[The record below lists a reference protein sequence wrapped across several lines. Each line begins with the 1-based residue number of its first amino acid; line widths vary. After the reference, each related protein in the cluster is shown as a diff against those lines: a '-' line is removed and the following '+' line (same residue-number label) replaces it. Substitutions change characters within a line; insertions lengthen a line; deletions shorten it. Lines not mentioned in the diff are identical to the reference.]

1 MRIERHRVDASRV
14 AEARDGFVNRI
25 GRQVHSYSR
34 AGLMTTTEWQLI
46 ADSFLDYL
54 GALSTTRPDLDSAEA
69 KAVLK
74 DATEA
79 AAGAVSF
86 AAYYP
91 VDGFHVFLDYPNF
104 GMSYDREHGLA
115 RDPRHLVTAREWLDA
130 FCLAIVSDKV
140 SHHGEAFGWARQ
152 LMPDEPVT
160 PALELVDGF
169 LAHYFEEGGSPDSAD
184 SADADSDS
192 ADSDS
197 AGGAQ
202 PGLRALRALTD
213 GDRAAFDSA
222 LLALLQ
228 DGPHGTRPAGLL
240 PLVPIALAAL
250 GYRTHGWTPAV
261 DTDYLPHA
269 LVTGFE
275 TPGPRVHGLGRD
287 RRPDAVARL
296 AAGPVDLDRPIPALP
311 LSPDSEARFEQ
322 RVQRAITPK
331 GGEPLDAWELT
342 GALRYQTWLLA
353 ARASESADATD
364 AQLAD
369 LRLGSGLGAA
379 AFRAAL
385 AEPGTEAEVTVDGRT
400 LRFPASRCSDFGPAF
415 WETALSYAL
424 ITGSSEDLE
433 PLVLAGPTIA
443 AEDRSPFASY
453 RTALHDHL
461 RGADPLPATRRALEE
476 VERSRE
482 QGFLPPPVVL
492 FSQLVEGDESSFN
505 LALLDALEAHRD
517 HHSVADRATE
527 AGAALSLGVLA
538 LACHARRSRGWS
550 IRVRSPYLPPR
561 LLTAA
566 GAGAGA
572 V

>member
-1 MRIERHRVDASRV
+1 MRIERHQVDAARV
-14 AEARDGFVNRI
+14 EKAREDFVNRI

-46 ADSFLDYL
+46 SESFLDYL

-74 DATEA
+74 DAAEA
-79 AAGAVSF
+79 AAGAVTF

-91 VDGFHVFLDYPNF
+91 HDRFHVFLDYPNF
-104 GMSYDREHGLA
+104 GMSYDPEYGQE
-115 RDPRHLVTAREWLDA
+115 RDPRHRVTAGEWLDA
-130 FCLAIVSDKV
+130 FCLAIVADKV
-140 SHHGEAFGWARQ
+140 FAHGEAFSWARQ
-152 LMPDEPVT
+152 LMPDGPVT
-160 PALELVDGF
+160 PTRELVDGF
-169 LAHYFEEGGSPDSAD
+169 AAHFFEEVDFPDPAEAAAASNASA
-184 SADADSDS
+184 ATA
-192 ADSDS
+192 APA
-197 AGGAQ
+197 AGPQ

-213 GDRAAFDSA
+213 GDREAFDAA
-222 LLALLQ
+222 LLVLLQ
-228 DGPHGTRPAGLL
+228 DGPHGTGPDSLL

-250 GYRTHGWTPAV
+250 AYRTHGWTPAV

-287 RRPDAVARL
+287 PRPDAVARL
-296 AAGPVDLDRPIPALP
+296 AAGPVDLDRPTPARP
-311 LSPDSEARFEQ
+311 LSPDSEARFE
-322 RVQRAITPK
+322 RRTLEAITPK
-331 GGEPLDAWELT
+331 EGEPLDAWELT
-342 GALRYQTWLLA
+342 GALRYQTYLLS
-353 ARASESADATD
+353 ARASETSDATD
-364 AQLAD
+364 AQLAN

-385 AEPGTEAEVTVDGRT
+385 AEPGTEVEVTIDGRP
-400 LRFPASRCSDFGPAF
+400 LRFPACRDTDFGPVF

-443 AEDRSPFASY
+443 AEDRSAFASY

-461 RGADPLPATRRALEE
+461 RGADPLPATERALKA
-476 VERSRE
+476 VERARD

-492 FSQLVEGDESSFN
+492 FSQLVEGDETSFN

-517 HHSVADRATE
+517 HHCVADRATDTT
-527 AGAALSLGVLA
+527 AALSLDILA
-538 LACHARRSRGWS
+538 LACHARRTRGWAVH
-550 IRVRSPYLPPR
+550 VRSPYLPPR
-561 LLTAA
+561 LLAAA
-566 GAGAGA
+566 GRA
-572 V
+572 

>member
-1 MRIERHRVDASRV
+1 MRIERHQVDGARVTK
-14 AEARDGFVNRI
+14 AREDFVNRI

-54 GALSTTRPDLDSAEA
+54 GALSTTRPDLDTPEAE
-69 KAVLK
+69 AVLK

-91 VDGFHVFLDYPNF
+91 HDGFHVFLDYPNF
-104 GMSYDREHGLA
+104 GMRYDREDGQD
-115 RDPRHLVTAREWLDA
+115 RDPRHRVTAREWLDA

-140 SHHGEAFGWARQ
+140 SAHGEAFCWARQ

-160 PALELVDGF
+160 PTLELVDGF
-169 LAHYFEEGGSPDSAD
+169 SAHFFEEVDFPTPAEP
-184 SADADSDS
+184 
-192 ADSDS
+192 
-197 AGGAQ
+197 Q
-202 PGLRALRALTD
+202 PGLRALRALAD
-213 GDRAAFDSA
+213 GDREAFDAA

-228 DGPHGTRPAGLL
+228 DGPHGTGPAGLL

-250 GYRTHGWTPAV
+250 AYRTYGWTPAV

-287 RRPDAVARL
+287 PRPDAVAHL
-296 AAGPVDLDRPIPALP
+296 AGGPVDLDRPSPARP
-311 LSPDSEARFEQ
+311 LSPDSEARFE
-322 RVQRAITPK
+322 RRTLEAVTPK
-331 GGEPLDAWELT
+331 DGEPLDAWELT
-342 GALRYQTWLLA
+342 RALRYQSYLLA
-353 ARASESADATD
+353 ARASQSCDATD
-364 AQLAD
+364 AQLD
-369 LRLGSGLGAA
+369 NLRLASRLGAA
-379 AFRAAL
+379 VFRVAL
-385 AEPGTEAEVTVDGRT
+385 AEPGTEAEVTIDGRS
-400 LRFPASRCSDFGPAF
+400 LRFPACRDTDFGPAF

-424 ITGSSEDLE
+424 ITGDSEDLE

-453 RTALHDHL
+453 RAALHDHL
-461 RGADPLPATRRALEE
+461 RGADPRPATERALKE
-476 VERSRE
+476 VERTRD

-492 FSQLVEGDESSFN
+492 FSQLVEGDETTFN

-517 HHSVADRATE
+517 HYCVADRATDTD
-527 AGAALSLGVLA
+527 AALSLDILA
-538 LACHARRSRGWS
+538 LACHARRSRGWTVH
-550 IRVRSPYLPPR
+550 VRSPYLPPR
-561 LLTAA
+561 LLEAA
-566 GAGAGA
+566 GHA
-572 V
+572 

>member
-1 MRIERHRVDASRV
+1 MRIERHQVDAARV
-14 AEARDGFVNRI
+14 AEAREDFVNRI
-25 GRQVHSYSR
+25 GRRVHSYSR

-69 KAVLK
+69 KAVVK

-79 AAGAVSF
+79 AVGAVSF
-86 AAYYP
+86 GAYYP
-91 VDGFHVFLDYPNF
+91 HDSFHVFLDYPNF
-104 GMSYDREHGLA
+104 GMSYDPEYGQD
-115 RDPRHLVTAREWLDA
+115 RDPHHLVTAGEWLDA

-140 SHHGEAFGWARQ
+140 SPHGEAFCWARQ

-160 PALELVDGF
+160 PTLELVDGF
-169 LAHYFEEGGSPDSAD
+169 SAHFFEEVDFPSA
-184 SADADSDS
+184 AIER
-192 ADSDS
+192 
-197 AGGAQ
+197 Q

-213 GDRAAFDSA
+213 GDREAFDAA

-228 DGPHGTRPAGLL
+228 DGPHGTGPAGLL

-250 GYRTHGWTPAV
+250 AYRTHGWTPAV

-287 RRPDAVARL
+287 PRPDAVARL
-296 AAGPVDLDRPIPALP
+296 AAGPVDIDRPSPARP
-311 LSPDSEARFEQ
+311 LSPDSEALFVRRTLE
-322 RVQRAITPK
+322 AITPK
-331 GGEPLDAWELT
+331 EGEPLDAWELT
-342 GALRYQTWLLA
+342 GALRYQTYLLA
-353 ARASESADATD
+353 ARASESSDATD

-369 LRLGSGLGAA
+369 LRLGSRLGAA
-379 AFRAAL
+379 VFRAAL
-385 AEPGTEAEVTVDGRT
+385 AEPGTEAEVTIDGRT
-400 LRFPASRCSDFGPAF
+400 LRFPACRDRDFGPVF

-424 ITGSSEDLE
+424 ITGSSEDLD

-461 RGADPLPATRRALEE
+461 RGADPLPATERALKE
-476 VERSRE
+476 VERSRD

-492 FSQLVEGDESSFN
+492 FSQLVRGDETSFN

-517 HHSVADRATE
+517 HHSVADRATDP
-527 AGAALSLGVLA
+527 GAALNLGILA

-550 IRVRSPYLPPR
+550 VHVRSPYLPPR
-561 LLTAA
+561 LLAAA
-566 GAGAGA
+566 GPA
-572 V
+572 